1 MKTTNRL
8 TLLGTFLAAHLVLGA
23 LLLAGCGPEVHHDEH
38 EEAEHADEVSTIS
51 LSPEAVQSA
60 GIVLEPVG
68 RRAVEP
74 TIEATGR
81 LGYDEQR
88 MAIATA
94 RIGGRIAQV
103 VADYGATVSA
113 GQVLA
118 WIDSPALGAA
128 QAKYRQALAR
138 SRVQEAEVER
148 ARILLEGEAISRA
161 ELLRREG
168 ERQTARAELES
179 ATQTLH
185 LLGLSSRD
193 IEKLS
198 AASARPTTTY
208 PVRAPIA
215 GKVTERTASTGQIVD
230 PDTRLFV
237 VAELDEL
244 WLMLQL
250 FEKDLPAVSEGSA
263 VSLEC
268 ESHPEHRFGGRI
280 DFVADVVDPHSR
292 TIAARAV
299 IDNTEGKLKPGMFV
313 YAEIAARGG
322 ADTGAQ
328 QPMAAN
334 ALTVP
339 LSALARMDE
348 RNYVFVSEGEGAF
361 ERREV
366 RLGRRWSE
374 WAEVLEGVEEG
385 EIVAV
390 AGAFALKSE
399 LLKGGLEGHDH

>member
-1 MKTTNRL
+1 MKTANRL
-8 TLLGTFLAAHLVLGA
+8 ALLGTFLALSA
-23 LLLAGCGPEVHHDEH
+23 LLLAGCEPEGHDDEH

-74 TIEATGR
+74 TVEATGR
-81 LGYDEQR
+81 LGYDEER

-94 RIGGRIAQV
+94 RIGGRVAKV
-103 VADYGATVSA
+103 VADYGARVSA
-113 GQVLA
+113 GEVLA
-118 WIDSPALGAA
+118 WIDSPELGAA
-128 QAKYRQALAR
+128 QAEYRQALAR

-148 ARILLEGEAISRA
+148 ARLLLEGEAISRG

-168 ERQTARAELES
+168 EWQTARAELES
-179 ATQTLH
+179 AVQTLH

-193 IEKLS
+193 VEALS
-198 AASARPTTTY
+198 AESARPTTVY
-208 PVRAPIA
+208 PVRAPMA
-215 GKVTERTASTGQIVD
+215 GKVTERTATTGQVVAS
-230 PDTRLFV
+230 DTRLFV

-268 ESHPEHRFGGRI
+268 ESHPEHRFAGRI

-292 TIAARAV
+292 TIMARAV
-299 IDNTEGKLKPGMFV
+299 IDNSEGKLKPGMFV
-313 YAEIAARGG
+313 YAEIAAGGG
-322 ADTGAQ
+322 AEGRPEVLA
-328 QPMAAN
+328 
-334 ALTVP
+334 VP
-339 LSALARMDE
+339 VSALARIDE
-348 RNYVFVSEGEGAF
+348 RDYVFVSEGEGAF

-374 WAEVLEGVEEG
+374 WAEALEGVEEG
-385 EIVAV
+385 EGIAV
-390 AGAFALKSE
+390 AGAFALRSE

>member
-1 MKTTNRL
+1 
-8 TLLGTFLAAHLVLGA
+8 
-23 LLLAGCGPEVHHDEH
+23 
-38 EEAEHADEVSTIS
+38 
-51 LSPEAVQSA
+51 
-60 GIVLEPVG
+60 VG
-68 RRAVEP
+68 RRAVDP
-74 TIEATGR
+74 TVEATGR
-81 LGYDEQR
+81 LAYDEQR

-94 RIGGRIAQV
+94 RIGGRVARV
-103 VADYGATVSA
+103 VADYGSRVSA

-118 WIDSPALGAA
+118 WVDSPELGAA
-128 QAKYRQALAR
+128 QAEYRQALAM

-148 ARILLEGEAISRA
+148 AKLLLEGEAISRG

-168 ERQTARAELES
+168 EWQTSRAKLES
-179 ATQTLH
+179 AVQTLH

-193 IEKLS
+193 VEGLS
-198 AASARPTTTY
+198 AETTRPTTVY

-215 GKVTERTASTGQIVD
+215 GKVTERTVSTGQVVA

-250 FEKDLPAVSEGSA
+250 FEKDLPAVPEGSA

-268 ESHPEHRFGGRI
+268 ESHPEHRFDGRI

-292 TIAARAV
+292 TILARAV
-299 IDNTEGKLKPGMFV
+299 IDNSEDKLKPGMFV
-313 YAEIAARGG
+313 YAEIAA
-322 ADTGAQ
+322 ATGD
-328 QPMAAN
+328 AAGTP
-334 ALTVP
+334 APVVP
-339 LSALARMDE
+339 AVPVSALARIDD
-348 RNYVFVSEGEGAF
+348 RDYVFVSDEEGVF

-374 WAEVLEGVEEG
+374 WTEILGGVEEG
-385 EIVAV
+385 ERVVV

>member
-1 MKTTNRL
+1 MRTTDRL
-8 TLLGTFLAAHLVLGA
+8 AWLGLLA
-23 LLLAGCGPEVHHDEH
+23 LLLTSCAPAGHDDEH
-38 EEAEHADEVSTIS
+38 EEIGHQEAEHEDEAATIS

-60 GIVLEPVG
+60 GIALQPVG

-74 TIEATGR
+74 TVEATGR

-103 VADYGATVSA
+103 VADYGARVSA

-118 WIDSPALGAA
+118 WIDSPKLGAA
-128 QAKYRQALAR
+128 QAEYRQALAR
-138 SRVQEAEVER
+138 SRVREAEVER
-148 ARILLEGEAISRA
+148 ARLLLEGEAISRG

-168 ERQTARAELES
+168 EWQTARAELES
-179 ATQTLH
+179 AVQTLH
-185 LLGLSSRD
+185 LLGLSSR
-193 IEKLS
+193 EVEALS
-198 AASARPTTTY
+198 AESARPTTVY
-208 PVRAPIA
+208 PVRTPIA
-215 GKVTERTASTGQIVD
+215 GKVTERTASTGQVVD

-268 ESHPEHRFGGRI
+268 ESHPEHRFDGRI

-292 TIAARAV
+292 TIMARAV
-299 IDNTEGKLKPGMFV
+299 IDNSEGKLKPGMFV
-313 YAEIAARGG
+313 YAVVATGGGGDAGAA
-322 ADTGAQ
+322 APLVPAV
-328 QPMAAN
+328 PVS
-334 ALTVP
+334 ALT
-339 LSALARMDE
+339 RIDD
-348 RNYVFVSEGEGAF
+348 RDYVFVSGEEGVFG
-361 ERREV
+361 RREV
-366 RLGRRWSE
+366 RLGRRWGK
-374 WAEVLEGVEEG
+374 WAEVLAGVEEG
-385 EIVAV
+385 ERIAV

-399 LLKGGLEGHDH
+399 LLKGGLEGHAH